1 MRGWYTL
8 EMMTKEIKD
17 LILLFEID
25 SSKIVYYNFPK
36 YICLYYKGLEKE
48 YEDFTQTPENMN
60 ICLLD
65 FLENVIYPSMSIEE
79 QNKILTK
86 QL

>member
-1 MRGWYTL
+1 MKGWYTL

-17 LILLFEID
+17 LILLYELD
-25 SSKIVYYNFPK
+25 SSKIVYYNFPT

-48 YEDFTQTPENMN
+48 YKDHTQTPENMN

-65 FLENVIYPSMSIEE
+65 FLQNVIYPSINIETKE
-79 QNKILTK
+79 RILAK